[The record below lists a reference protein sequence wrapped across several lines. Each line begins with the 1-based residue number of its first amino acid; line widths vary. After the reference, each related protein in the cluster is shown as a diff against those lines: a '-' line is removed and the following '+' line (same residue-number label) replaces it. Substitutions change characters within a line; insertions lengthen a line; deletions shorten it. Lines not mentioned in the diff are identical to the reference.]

1 MAMGSL
7 PLSIS
12 LLYDHRT
19 KRNIKKNE
27 QTTRANIRL
36 NLKGE
41 DL

>member
-1 MAMGSL
+1 MAMVNL

-27 QTTRANIRL
+27 QTTTEPTFGSI
-36 NLKGE
+36 
-41 DL
+41 